1 LLLTGGILMTV
12 FLLWFAANS
21 QQTARPVARALL
33 QGLAL
38 SLTQAIENLAARDP
52 SFKTLSGFRYRDI
65 AYFALID
72 RSGRVRFHQN
82 PELAGEI
89 VADDRYL
96 PAFSAAAPVE
106 NRIRLGTGEE
116 VYECHLP
123 LHLPGETLVLRL
135 VLHTWQADQV
145 INRARTGAT
154 ILLTVT
160 ASAWVLG
167 FLEEVLFAGAAMAEA
182 RRLIGNVADTPASV
196 LISGESGTGKELAAR
211 MIHLASQRRE
221 AAFVA
226 INCAAIPENLME
238 SELFGHEKGAFTG
251 ATQARPGKFELAA
264 GGTLFLDEIG
274 ELPLALQAKLLRVL
288 QERTFERLGGRRE
301 IRADVRIVAATNREL
316 ETEIREKRFREDLY
330 YRLNVFPIH
339 LPPLRERRDG
349 LPILTEYLV
358 LRAAQQIG
366 RIISVVEPEV
376 HAAFAGYDWPGNIR
390 ELQNVIERAVILS
403 SGRITLGDLPEPIR
417 RPVKPPWVATDGSLQ
432 DLEREA
438 ILEMLAQCD
447 GNRRLAAERLKISKR
462 TLQYRLKEYGVVD
475 G

>member
-1 LLLTGGILMTV
+1 MLLTGGILMTV

-52 SFKTLSGFRYRDI
+52 SFKTLTDFRYRDI

-264 GGTLFLDEIG
+264 GATTVHESGVGDINMTTGWTL
-274 ELPLALQAKLLRVL
+274 LADG
-288 QERTFERLGGRRE
+288 ERTPKVRPTLYLKVPSGDLDRGLGTGTGFSVSKWLGNVQLFGEGAYIFQNSKSDYPGRDYVSYLGGAGIQATERLFVSALAKGSSSRS
-301 IRADVRIVAATNREL
+301 
-316 ETEIREKRFREDLY
+316 
-330 YRLNVFPIH
+330 
-339 LPPLRERRDG
+339 DG
-349 LPILTEYLV
+349 AE
-358 LRAAQQIG
+358 AQ
-366 RIISVVEPEV
+366 
-376 HAAFAGYDWPGNIR
+376 
-390 ELQNVIERAVILS
+390 
-403 SGRITLGDLPEPIR
+403 
-417 RPVKPPWVATDGSLQ
+417 
-432 DLEREA
+432 
-438 ILEMLAQCD
+438 
-447 GNRRLAAERLKISKR
+447 AEGRLKVSFMQSRRMSWEI
-462 TLQYRLKEYGVVD
+462 YGAAGFTD
-475 G
+475 ASPDFGGGMMLTYQF